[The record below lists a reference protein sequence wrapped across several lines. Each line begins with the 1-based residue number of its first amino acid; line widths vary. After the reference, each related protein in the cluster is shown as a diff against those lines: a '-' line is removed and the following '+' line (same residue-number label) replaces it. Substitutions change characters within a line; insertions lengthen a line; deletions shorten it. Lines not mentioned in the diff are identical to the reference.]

1 MSTDD
6 SVNILLIDGID
17 KDRQYYAQRLTVISP
32 DYQILEA
39 ANGRVRVSEDRE
51 VSETGIG
58 ASNVQYGSSSS

>member
-17 KDRQYYAQRLTVISP
+17 KDRQYYEQRLTVISP

-39 ANGRVRVSEDRE
+39 ANGRVRSEKTVG

-58 ASNVQYGSSSS
+58 ASKVQYGSSNS